1 MSKIPAESI
10 RGRCLEFAKKVS
22 EKLRNC
28 PNIER
33 IDVNSFIKDSSVNI
47 NIIIRCKT
55 EDFASYCYTFLSLV
69 RDPENLDL
77 DKYVRIIK
85 DGKIVKVIFTYRND
99 DKEI

>member
-1 MSKIPAESI
+1 MNKILTESI
-10 RGRCLEFAKKVS
+10 RGKCLEFAKKVS

-33 IDVNSFIKDSSVNI
+33 IDVNSLIKDSSVNI

-55 EDFASYCYTFLSLV
+55 EDFASYCYMFLNLV
-69 RDPENLDL
+69 LEPEL

-85 DGKIVKVIFTYRND
+85 DGKIVKVIFTYVND
-99 DKEI
+99 DKGI